1 MAVEGVSWSAPDFFT
16 ASVANGIVG
25 TWDRS
30 IGIGSNSPS
39 PLAVTAATGGPN
51 QTPIA
56 NSYMAYTTSYADTGL
71 MGVYFTAEKDADLK
85 LFVEAVQKEWSRL
98 KSNNITDDEIER
110 SKAQLKASL
119 VLALDDST
127 AIAEDIGRQ
136 LVNTGNRLSPEDVFE
151 RVESITRKDVVDW
164 ANYRLKDRPV
174 AVSAIGNVK
183 TLPSHKEITKGMSL

>member
-1 MAVEGVSWSAPDFFT
+1 M
-16 ASVANGIVG
+16 
-25 TWDRS
+25 
-30 IGIGSNSPS
+30 
-39 PLAVTAATGGPN
+39 TAATGGPN

>member
-1 MAVEGVSWSAPDFFT
+1 M
-16 ASVANGIVG
+16 
-25 TWDRS
+25 
-30 IGIGSNSPS
+30 
-39 PLAVTAATGGPN
+39 
-51 QTPIA
+51 
-56 NSYMAYTTSYADTGL
+56 
-71 MGVYFTAEKDADLK
+71 
-85 LFVEAVQKEWSRL
+85 FVEAVQKEWSRL

-183 TLPSHKEITKGMSL
+183 TLPSHEEITKGMSL